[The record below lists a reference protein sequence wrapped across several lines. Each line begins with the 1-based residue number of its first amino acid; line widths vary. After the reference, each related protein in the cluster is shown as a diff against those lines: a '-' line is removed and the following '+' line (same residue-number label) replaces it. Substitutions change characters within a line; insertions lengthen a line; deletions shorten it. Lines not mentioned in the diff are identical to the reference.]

1 MDPFEREERRDE
13 ERGRLKKGRRDFR
26 KHQEAVREITLMEA
40 SVYSMNLK
48 LVLPWQVLDE
58 LVPKAGP
65 GREARLEK
73 KKMMAQK
80 RRDREISPGTN
91 VCVH

>member
-1 MDPFEREERRDE
+1 
-13 ERGRLKKGRRDFR
+13 
-26 KHQEAVREITLMEA
+26 
-40 SVYSMNLK
+40 
-48 LVLPWQVLDE
+48 VLEE

-80 RRDREISPGTN
+80 RRDREISPGKLYCMTL
-91 VCVH
+91 

>member
-1 MDPFEREERRDE
+1 MGP
-13 ERGRLKKGRRDFR
+13 L
-26 KHQEAVREITLMEA
+26 H
-40 SVYSMNLK
+40 S
-48 LVLPWQVLDE
+48 QVLEE

-80 RRDREISPGTN
+80 RRDREISPGTLN
-91 VCVH
+91 CMYIVHRSYVGNKNLFLAEMAESTLMGPT